1 MSPPPKIIKAVN
13 FQARRAEQRSLSF
26 LALVMSGPLFQ
37 IDERALIRLLSTEVH
52 LRAITRASTQIF

>member
-26 LALVMSGPLFQ
+26 LALVMLGPLFQ
-37 IDERALIRLLSTEVH
+37 IDGPRAHPLTEH
-52 LRAITRASTQIF
+52 